1 MFEQAL
7 YQLVARIVLIRRRV
21 RIARQQHLALDVNQ
35 QRLLVDELGRNVSI
49 QLFQVLDI
57 SEVFRRDLRDGDVV
71 DVDVLFADQFQEQI
85 ERAVKDPAD
94 SDGKREL
101 AGLRLGGLGR
111 HGNQSY
117 VGTVG
122 LVENHEESGDRGIG

>member
-35 QRLLVDELGRNVSI
+35 QRCHVDELGRNVYI

-57 SEVFRRDLRDGDVV
+57 SEVLRRNLRDGDVV

-85 ERAVKDPAD
+85 ERTVKDPAD

-111 HGNQSY
+111 LWHQSY
-117 VGTVG
+117 SGTVG
-122 LVENHEESGDRGIG
+122 VVENHEESGHRVLG